1 LIRLFLKCLNH
12 KSLTPKVQSF
22 SLFKENRN
30 PRQFAGVSV
39 FRSVPLGYVKDTF
52 FRQKSKPAILILV
65 TEHRSSG
72 LGFQKRTSSVHN
84 RTILDRLICAYLII
98 RVLRNGTCL
107 GTKVRLHK
115 YNYMFKNNLKIAWRN
130 LIKDRQFTFLN
141 LLGLATG
148 LACTMLIYLWVH
160 DEYQFD
166 KFHEKDARLYQ
177 LMEKR
182 KGNGQVFIADESSG
196 LLSETVAAQN
206 PDVEYAAA
214 EAPAAWFQKFTL
226 SVGDK
231 NLKATGQYVG
241 KDYFNIFSF
250 KLIDGNPDN
259 VLADKSNI
267 VISDELARNLFNT
280 TQNLIG
286 KKIVFQQNHIF
297 FVSGVFEKIPVRSS
311 EQFDFVLSFEYY
323 KQIQPWVTTWANT
336 GPHNFIV
343 LKKGTDVNAFNKR
356 IEGLITRSFG
366 DTTRTPFAMR
376 FSDNYLQNSFDH
388 GNRIGGRIVNVKL
401 FSIIALFILTIACI
415 NFMNL
420 STARASRRLK
430 EVGVKK
436 VVGAGKGQLVFQFL
450 GESILLTCIA
460 SLAAI
465 TLVIV
470 LLPQFNRITGKDISL
485 HFDGNLVAG
494 LAGISLLTG
503 IISGSYPALYLAGFN
518 PIMILKGKMRNSI
531 GEIWARRGLVIFQ
544 FAISI
549 FMIVGMIVI
558 YRQIQFIQNK
568 DLGYRKD
575 HTIRMDCEGKLIDNE
590 ENFVSLLKQVPG
602 VLNASFTYNV
612 MVGRNYGDNGLEWEG
627 KPPSESIY
635 FEGFGSGY
643 DFVETMGMKMADG
656 RSFSK
661 NYGDESN
668 NIIINEAAARIMGFR
683 NPVGKN
689 VTLFGNPKQIIG
701 VVKDFHF
708 ESLRETVK
716 PLYMR
721 LIKQDSSPW
730 DKLMIRL
737 QAGRE
742 TETIERIKNLYERFN
757 PGFPF
762 EFHFMDELYEKQYA
776 AELRVSILSKYF
788 AGLAILISCLGL
800 FGLTAFT
807 AQKRQKEIGIRKVI
821 GASVPNLVF
830 MLSTDL
836 LKQVLV
842 AILIAVPV
850 SWWIMNQ
857 WLNGFAYRIPIGIG
871 VFLIAGFSIIAV
883 TFLTVSYQSIKAA
896 FRNPVTS
903 LRSE

>member
-1 LIRLFLKCLNH
+1 
-12 KSLTPKVQSF
+12 
-22 SLFKENRN
+22 
-30 PRQFAGVSV
+30 
-39 FRSVPLGYVKDTF
+39 
-52 FRQKSKPAILILV
+52 
-65 TEHRSSG
+65 
-72 LGFQKRTSSVHN
+72 
-84 RTILDRLICAYLII
+84 
-98 RVLRNGTCL
+98 
-107 GTKVRLHK
+107 
-115 YNYMFKNNLKIAWRN
+115 MFKNNLKIAWRN

-148 LACTMLIYLWVH
+148 LTCTILIYLWVH

-177 LMEKR
+177 LMEHR
-182 KGNGQVFIADESSG
+182 KGKGEVFISDESSG

-206 PDVEYAAA
+206 PDVEYAAV
-214 EAPAAWFQKFTL
+214 EAPASWFQKFTL

-241 KDYFNIFSF
+241 KEYFNIFSF

-259 VLADKSNI
+259 VLADKNNI

-286 KKIVFQQNHIF
+286 KKIVFQQNQIF

-323 KQIQPWVTTWANT
+323 KENQRWVTSWNNT
-336 GPHNFIV
+336 GPHNFVV
-343 LKKGTDVNAFNKR
+343 LKKGTDINAFNKR
-356 IEGLITRSFG
+356 IEGLIARSSG
-366 DTTRTPFAMR
+366 DTTRSPFAMR

-388 GNRIGGRIVNVKL
+388 GNRIGGRISNVKL
-401 FSIIALFILTIACI
+401 FSVIALFILTIACI

-420 STARASRRLK
+420 STAKASRRLK

-436 VVGAGKGQLVFQFL
+436 VVGAGKRQLVFQFL
-450 GESILLTCIA
+450 GESILLSFFA
-460 SLAAI
+460 SLI
-465 TLVIV
+465 SIGLVIL
-470 LLPQFNRITGKDISL
+470 LLPQFNHITGKQISL
-485 HFDGNLVAG
+485 HFDVNLIAG

-518 PIMILKGKMRNSI
+518 PIMILKGKIRNSI

-549 FMIVGMIVI
+549 FMIVGVLVI
-558 YRQIQFIQNK
+558 YRQIQFIQNR
-568 DLGYRKD
+568 DLGYQKD
-575 HTIRMDCEGKLIDNE
+575 HVIRMDCEGKLIANE
-590 ENFVSLLKQVPG
+590 ENFVAQLKKVPG
-602 VLNASFTYNV
+602 VVNASFTYNV
-612 MVGRNYGDNGLEWEG
+612 MIGRNYGDNGLDWEG
-627 KPPSESIY
+627 KPPNDYIY
-635 FEGFGSGY
+635 FEGFGGGY
-643 DFVETMGMKMADG
+643 DFIETMGMKMAEG

-668 NIIINEAAARIMGFR
+668 HIIINEAAARVMGFR

-689 VTLFGNPKQIIG
+689 VTLFGKPKQIIG

-716 PLYMR
+716 PLYMN
-721 LIKQDSSPW
+721 LIRQDSSPW
-730 DKLMIRL
+730 NKLMIRV
-737 QAGRE
+737 QAGRDVE
-742 TETIERIKNLYERFN
+742 TVENIKNFYERYN

-762 EFHFMDELYEKQYA
+762 DFHFIDELYEKQYA

-821 GASVPNLVF
+821 GASVPGLVL
-830 MLSTDL
+830 MLSMDL

-850 SWWIMNQ
+850 SWWVMNQ
-857 WLNGFAYRIPIGIG
+857 WLNGFAYRIPVGAG
-871 VFLIAGFSIIAV
+871 VFLIAGFSIVII

-903 LRSE
+903 LKEA